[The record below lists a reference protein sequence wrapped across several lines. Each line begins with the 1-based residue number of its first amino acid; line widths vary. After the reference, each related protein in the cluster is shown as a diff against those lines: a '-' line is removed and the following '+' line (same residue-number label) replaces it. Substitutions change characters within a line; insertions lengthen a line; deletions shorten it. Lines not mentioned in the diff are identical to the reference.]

1 MIMVSRHGWK
11 LLAELSHCSIFRPEQ
26 NLKLWLLSCLLN
38 LKTDRCSKT
47 QMIPDLDWQHSILRY
62 LRIWRIHRRKRFR
75 FQDHTKHVHLLGG
88 RNYLGFTLDWL
99 FVHSH
104 FLDIVHCYIIVLLWL
119 KLCLGSNWVIQAD
132 IMNWLELCHDII
144 SSMYLV
150 LISVYFDWNSEHS
163 NLIYFL
169 HKDHKRFWTCSHN
182 L

>member
-1 MIMVSRHGWK
+1 MKAFGRVISLQYFQAWTKSEVMASFVLVELKNWSLLKDTDDSRPGLATQYSPISPNMKDPQKKTIQISRPHQACAPTWWAK
-11 LLAELSHCSIFRPEQ
+11 LSRLHFGLVVCSFS
-26 NLKLWLLSCLLN
+26 LFGY
-38 LKTDRCSKT
+38 CSSS
-47 QMIPDLDWQHSILRY
+47 L
-62 LRIWRIHRRKRFR
+62 
-75 FQDHTKHVHLLGG
+75 VH
-88 RNYLGFTLDWL
+88 
-99 FVHSH
+99 
-104 FLDIVHCYIIVLLWL
+104 LLWL